1 MVANHGGS
9 PSGRLVA
16 VGGRFSPDRV
26 VGRCML
32 LLETARDRGALAFR
46 FVGGAEVFRLVE
58 PVLLTVFLPEV
69 FCCILLNPR
78 LPGRLS
84 GEGVEPSCSTLIGSL
99 ALRLREDRSSSSVAA
114 RLRELRESRPMAPDM
129 GTGLIVETGIREA
142 LFPRL
147 GWL

>member
-9 PSGRLVA
+9 PSGRLAA
-16 VGGRFSPDRV
+16 VGGRLSPDRV
-26 VGRCML
+26 VGRCVL
-32 LLETARDRGALAFR
+32 LPETARDRGALAFL

-69 FCCILLNPR
+69 FCELLNPR
-78 LPGRLS
+78 LSGRLS
-84 GEGVEPSCSTLIGSL
+84 GEGVEPSWSTLIGSL
-99 ALRLREDRSSSSVAA
+99 ALRPREDRSSSSVAA
-114 RLRELRESRPMAPDM
+114 RLRELRESRPIAPEM

>member
-9 PSGRLVA
+9 PSGRLAA

-26 VGRCML
+26 VGRCVL
-32 LLETARDRGALAFR
+32 LPETARDLGALAFL

-58 PVLLTVFLPEV
+58 PVLLTVFLPGV
-69 FCCILLNPR
+69 FCVLLNPR

-99 ALRLREDRSSSSVAA
+99 ALRPREDRSSSSVAA
-114 RLRELRESRPMAPDM
+114 RLRELRESRPMPEM